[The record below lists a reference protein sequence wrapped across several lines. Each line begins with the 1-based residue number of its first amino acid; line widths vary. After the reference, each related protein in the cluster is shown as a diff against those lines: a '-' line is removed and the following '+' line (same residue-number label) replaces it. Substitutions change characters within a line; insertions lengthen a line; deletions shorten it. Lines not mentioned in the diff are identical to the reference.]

1 MGEMLK
7 GKSAVVTGAGRGI
20 GKGVALAL
28 AAEGAR
34 VVVNDVGVP
43 MGGDE
48 QSSAPAEEVV
58 AEIKAAGG
66 EAIASMDSVADW
78 DSAEKIINTCID
90 NFGGIDILV
99 NVAGILRDR
108 MLKNI
113 SKEEWESVI
122 QVNLN
127 GTFYPIRH
135 ACNHMIDK
143 GNGRIINLTSRAA
156 LGISAGN
163 SNYVAAKGG
172 ITSFTQAIALELGRK
187 GVTCNVVF
195 PAGWTRM
202 TSSIPEDRIRVMCA
216 QRGLASK
223 KDAEELPIDEL
234 GRKAFGDPGD
244 PGALVAFL
252 ASDAAADIN
261 GQLFF
266 AGMRQISRYVYP
278 KPEFPE
284 RILFTEH
291 DHWTADEVAKL
302 FPNTIGQGLINPSPK
317 KVNK

>member
-1 MGEMLK
+1 
-7 GKSAVVTGAGRGI
+7 
-20 GKGVALAL
+20 
-28 AAEGAR
+28 
-34 VVVNDVGVP
+34 

-90 NFGGIDILV
+90 NFAGIDILV

-108 MLKNI
+108 MLKNM

-122 QVNLN
+122 QVNMN
-127 GTFYPIRH
+127 GTFYTIRH
-135 ACNHMIDK
+135 ACNHMIKK

-156 LGISAGN
+156 LGIGGGN
-163 SNYVAAKGG
+163 TNYVASKGG
-172 ITSFTQAIALELGRK
+172 VTSFTQTLALELGGK
-187 GVTCNVVF
+187 GITCNVVF

-202 TSSIPEDRIRVMCA
+202 TSSIPEDRIKAMCA
-216 QRGLASK
+216 RRGFTTK
-223 KDAEELPIDEL
+223 KEAEELPIEKL

-244 PGALVAFL
+244 PGALVAYL

-261 GQLFF
+261 GQIFF
-266 AGMRQISRYVYP
+266 AGMRQICRYVYP

-291 DHWTADEVAKL
+291 DHWTPDEVASL
-302 FPNTIGQGLINPSPK
+302 FPNTIGHGLVNPAPK
-317 KVNK
+317 KVKK